1 MPAPYS
7 LKLSLEAR
15 DAIDKLR
22 KKDPRKYKKVKATL
36 EKLKDPG
43 PSYPGLQSHKMKG
56 LPKHESVFITYVENH
71 TPSAWRVTWKWWG
84 NSMIAVVSI
93 HPHE

>member
-15 DAIDKLR
+15 DTLDKLR
-22 KKDPRKYKKVKATL
+22 RRDQRKYKKVEATL
-36 EKLKDPG
+36 AKLRDPG

-56 LPKHESVFITYVENH
+56 LPKNETVFIIYVENH
-71 TPSAWRVTWKWWG
+71 TSSAWRITWKWWG
-84 NSMIAVVSI
+84 DSTIAVVSI
-93 HPHE
+93 HPHD